1 MASPRRNINRHQWTS
16 IPKERTTQPTCS
28 LKVTYKETSYTTLP
42 VIVHMVTMDFC
53 EYIQGGM
60 SLSWIRTAEWQI
72 NKNKAEI
79 EIMLQT
85 IIWMGVNA
93 SSVFL
98 NHIRQTNCCW
108 QKNIQIT
115 SLYISPGCG
124 SPWGLHL
131 SSGWSTMHLA
141 EMYFISFPEFPELFL
156 FKSNVH
162 YVKTKQHLGLAA
174 KGTVANTPLNSVIQI
189 SM

>member
-1 MASPRRNINRHQWTS
+1 MFPKSNIQRDKLYYPSCYCAHGNNGFLWIYSGWYEFILNKDCRMTNKQKWKISRNRNNAPNDH
-16 IPKERTTQPTCS
+16 
-28 LKVTYKETSYTTLP
+28 LK
-42 VIVHMVTMDFC
+42 
-53 EYIQGGM
+53 
-60 SLSWIRTAEWQI
+60 
-72 NKNKAEI
+72 
-79 EIMLQT
+79 
-85 IIWMGVNA
+85 GVNA

-98 NHIRQTNCCW
+98 THIRQTNCCW

-174 KGTVANTPLNSVIQI
+174 KGTAANTPLNSVVQI